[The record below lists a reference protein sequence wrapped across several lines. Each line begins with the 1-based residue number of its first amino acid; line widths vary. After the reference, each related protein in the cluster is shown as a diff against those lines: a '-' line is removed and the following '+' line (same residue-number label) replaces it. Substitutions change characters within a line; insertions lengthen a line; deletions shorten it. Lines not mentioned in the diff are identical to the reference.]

1 MPHIHQFKDYV
12 EEMTFEHAIRII
24 KSYMG
29 TDDLLAALKSF
40 ESRYVECV
48 NGDEDAFYAYQRDY
62 RFEISAFNVLCEG
75 FGKLFAPK
83 EKV

>member
-12 EEMTFEHAIRII
+12 EEMTFNEAIRII
-24 KSYMG
+24 KGYMG
-29 TDDLLAALKSF
+29 TDDLLAALKGF

-48 NGDEDAFYAYQRDY
+48 NGDEDAFYGYQRDY